1 MILVTWFYRWLF
13 QIFCNVR
20 HLQKPLDNADFRE
33 TLRMALIILTDV
45 LCWLPIVVCGVS
57 AALGKPLITTS
68 NAKILVVFFLPL
80 NACANPFLYSLSR
93 AGFKKDFLFV
103 LNKMGLCQRAYYIA
117 SRRKSGMDLDLK
129 KKLQAETKELRKP
142 SQDSTSTTRSSS
154 GYSSDSSYIKHLVN
168 QLKHSI
174 GSVEETQVLDTWDWG

>member
-1 MILVTWFYRWLF
+1 
-13 QIFCNVR
+13 
-20 HLQKPLDNADFRE
+20 
-33 TLRMALIILTDV
+33 MALIILTDV

-174 GSVEETQVLDTWDWG
+174 GSVEETQVLDT